1 MGIQMKLEFS
11 ATVTAADAGRRII
24 SGKIVPFG
32 TPGMTSAGSVIF
44 ERGSIQVP
52 NVSKIKLLAQHEQ
65 TASGVIGRAQSIHEA
80 EDGMYATFKISA
92 SRDGENFLIKAAEG
106 LLDGL
111 SVGVEVIASK
121 ERKDGTMVVTASRLN
136 EVSLVETPA
145 FDSAR
150 VSDVAAQAG
159 DMMEDDTA
167 EENLENMEDEQ
178 IQKISDAVEALKII
192 QVTEKALEESE
203 TQTESEASVSENT
216 AAATTEAAA
225 PAEASRPTIK
235 ASVPYGDS
243 ITRTR
248 HGIDTMGKYVAHKIY
263 ASQGDLESREWIAAA
278 EDPTVVQAAADS
290 IGTTNPAFNPIQYMK
305 ELYTNNRFGAPAR
318 DAVSRGVLPTSGM
331 TFQIP
336 SLVTSAGGG
345 SGVAPTVAVTA
356 EAGTPSDTGMATQYL
371 TGTVKK
377 YAGQNTISLELL
389 ERSSPVF
396 FDELA
401 KQMELAYLKSI
412 DAAILAGLVSG
423 GTVGTKN
430 YAATSAGIIDFVST
444 ESALAYSASSD
455 FAQNYLAGT
464 SQWSLLMGAVD
475 TTGRPIYN
483 AGAPMNSAG
492 NSNPTSIKGNV
503 LGLDLFVDYQ
513 AVSTTIDDS
522 AFIIVPSAV
531 TWYESPTSYF
541 SVNNV
546 GNMQV
551 QTAIYGYGSLLVK
564 NAGGI
569 RRFNVA

>member
-1 MGIQMKLEFS
+1 MKLEFS
-11 ATVTAADAGRRII
+11 AVVTAADAGRRII

-65 TASGVIGRAQSIHEA
+65 TASGVIGRAQSITEA
-80 EDGMYATFKISA
+80 DDGMYATFKVSA

-111 SVGVEVIASK
+111 SVGVEVIAST
-121 ERKDGTMVVTASRLN
+121 ERKDGTLVVTASRLN

-145 FDSAR
+145 FDAAR
-150 VSDVAAQAG
+150 VSSVAAQAG

-167 EENLENMEDEQ
+167 EQNLENMEDEQ
-178 IQKISDAVEALKII
+178 IQKISDAVEALKVI
-192 QVTEKALEESE
+192 QETEKALEESE

-225 PAEASRPTIK
+225 ATADASRPTIN
-235 ASVPYGDS
+235 AAAPYTAVTS
-243 ITRTR
+243 APR
-248 HGIDTMGKYVAHKIY
+248 HGITSMGRYVEHKLR
-263 ASQGDLESREWIAAA
+263 ASMGDEDSKQWIAAA
-278 EDPTVVQAAADS
+278 EDPKVVQAAADS
-290 IGTTNPAFNPIQYMK
+290 IGTTNPAFNPIQYLK
-305 ELYTNNRFGAPAR
+305 EFVSNTNFGAPAR
-318 DAVSRGVLPTSGM
+318 DAVSRGVLPSSGM

-336 SLVTSAGGG
+336 ALVAPTQT
-345 SGVAPTVAVTA
+345 APTVAAVNESA
-356 EAGTPSDTGMATQYL
+356 AIGETGMTSAYL

-377 YAGQNTISLELL
+377 YAGAQTVTLELL
-389 ERSSPVF
+389 ERSNPVF
-396 FDELA
+396 FDELS

-412 DAAILAGLVSG
+412 DAAILAGLVAG

-430 YAATSAGIIDFVST
+430 YTANSAGIIDFVST
-444 ESALAYSASSD
+444 ESALAYQGTSY
-455 FAQNYLAGT
+455 FAKNYLAGI
-464 SQWSLLMGAVD
+464 SQWTTLMGAVD

-483 AGAPMNSAG
+483 AAAPMNAAG
-492 NSNPTSIKGNV
+492 QSNPTSIKGNV
-503 LGLDLFVDYQ
+503 LGLDLLVDYQ

-522 AFIIVPSAV
+522 AFIIVPEAV

-546 GNMQV
+546 TNGQV
-551 QTAIYGYGSLLVK
+551 QMAIYGYGSLVVK
-564 NAGGI
+564 QASGI
-569 RRFNVA
+569 RRFNIA

>member
-1 MGIQMKLEFS
+1 MMKLEFS
-11 ATVTAADAGRRII
+11 AVVTAADAGRRII

-65 TASGVIGRAQSIHEA
+65 TASGVIGRAQSITEA
-80 EDGMYATFKISA
+80 ADGMYATFKVSA

-111 SVGVEVIASK
+111 SVGVEVLASS

-150 VSDVAAQAG
+150 VIDVAA
-159 DMMEDDTA
+159 A
-167 EENLENMEDEQ
+167 EADEEE
-178 IQKISDAVEALKII
+178 ISETVE
-192 QVTEKALEESE
+192 VTEVPE

-225 PAEASRPTIK
+225 TADASRPTIT
-235 ASVPYGDS
+235 AAAPY
-243 ITRTR
+243 TAATTAPR
-248 HGIDTMGKYVAHKIY
+248 HGITSMGRYVEHKLR
-263 ASQGDLESREWIAAA
+263 ASLGDEDSKSWIAAA
-278 EDPTVVQAAADS
+278 EDPKVVQAAADS
-290 IGTTNPAFNPIQYMK
+290 IGSTNPAFNPIQYLK
-305 ELYTNNRFGAPAR
+305 EFVTNTNFGAPAR
-318 DAVSRGVLPTSGM
+318 DAVSRGVLPASGM

-336 SLVTSAGGG
+336 SLVTPSQTAPVVAAVAE
-345 SGVAPTVAVTA
+345 SGTIG
-356 EAGTPSDTGMATQYL
+356 ETGMTSAYL
-371 TGTVKK
+371 TGTVSK
-377 YAGQNTISLELL
+377 YAGAQTVTLELL
-389 ERSSPVF
+389 ERSNPVF
-396 FDELA
+396 FDELT

-430 YAATSAGIIDFVST
+430 YTANSAGIIDFVST
-444 ESALAYSASSD
+444 ESALAYKGTSY
-455 FAQNYLAGT
+455 FAKNYLAGI
-464 SQWSLLMGAVD
+464 SQWQLLMGAVD

-483 AGAPMNSAG
+483 ASAPMNAAG
-492 NSNPTSIKGNV
+492 QSNPTSIKGNV
-503 LGLDLFVDYQ
+503 LGLDLMVDYQ
-513 AVSTTIDDS
+513 AVATTIDDS
-522 AFIIVPSAV
+522 AFIIVPEAV

-546 GNMQV
+546 TNGQV
-551 QTAIYGYGSLLVK
+551 QMAIYGYGSLVVK
-564 NAGGI
+564 QAAGI
-569 RRFNVA
+569 RRFNIA

>member
-1 MGIQMKLEFS
+1 MKLEFS
-11 ATVTAADAGRRII
+11 AVVTAADAGRRII

-65 TASGVIGRAQSIHEA
+65 TASGVIGRAQSITEA
-80 EDGMYATFKISA
+80 DDGMYATFKVSA

-111 SVGVEVIASK
+111 SVGVEVIAST
-121 ERKDGTMVVTASRLN
+121 ERKDGTLVVTASRLN

-145 FDSAR
+145 FDAAR
-150 VSDVAAQAG
+150 VSSVAAQAG

-167 EENLENMEDEQ
+167 EQNLENMEDEQ
-178 IQKISDAVEALKII
+178 IQKISDAVEALKVI
-192 QVTEKALEESE
+192 QETEKALEESE

-225 PAEASRPTIK
+225 ATADASRPTIN
-235 ASVPYGDS
+235 AAAPYTAVTS
-243 ITRTR
+243 APR
-248 HGIDTMGKYVAHKIY
+248 HGITSMGRYVEHKLR
-263 ASQGDLESREWIAAA
+263 ASMGDEDSKQWIAAA
-278 EDPTVVQAAADS
+278 EDPKVVQAAADS
-290 IGTTNPAFNPIQYMK
+290 IGTTNPAFNPIQYLK
-305 ELYTNNRFGAPAR
+305 EFVSNTNFGAPAR
-318 DAVSRGVLPTSGM
+318 DAVSRGVLPSSGM

-336 SLVTSAGGG
+336 ALVTPTQT
-345 SGVAPTVAVTA
+345 APTVAAVNESA
-356 EAGTPSDTGMATQYL
+356 AIGETGMTSAYL

-377 YAGQNTISLELL
+377 YAGAQTVTLELL
-389 ERSSPVF
+389 ERSNPVF
-396 FDELA
+396 FDELS

-412 DAAILAGLVSG
+412 DAAILAGLVAG

-430 YAATSAGIIDFVST
+430 YTANSAGIIDFVST
-444 ESALAYSASSD
+444 ESALAYQGTSY
-455 FAQNYLAGT
+455 FAKNYLAGI
-464 SQWSLLMGAVD
+464 SQWTTLMGAVD

-483 AGAPMNSAG
+483 AAAPMNAAG
-492 NSNPTSIKGNV
+492 QSNPTSIKGNV
-503 LGLDLFVDYQ
+503 LGLDLLVDYQ

-522 AFIIVPSAV
+522 AFIIVPEAV

-546 GNMQV
+546 TNGQV
-551 QTAIYGYGSLLVK
+551 QMAIYGYGSLVVK
-564 NAGGI
+564 QASGI
-569 RRFNVA
+569 RRFNIA

>member
-1 MGIQMKLEFS
+1 MKLEFS
-11 ATVTAADAGRRII
+11 AVVTAADAGRRII

-65 TASGVIGRAQSIHEA
+65 TASGVIGRAQSITEA
-80 EDGMYATFKISA
+80 DDGMYATFKVSA

-111 SVGVEVIASK
+111 SVGVEVIAST
-121 ERKDGTMVVTASRLN
+121 ERKDGTLVVTASRLN

-145 FDSAR
+145 FDAAR
-150 VSDVAAQAG
+150 VSSVAAQAG

-167 EENLENMEDEQ
+167 EQNLEDMEDQQ
-178 IQKISDAVEALKII
+178 IQKISDAVEALKVI
-192 QVTEKALEESE
+192 QETEKALEESE

-225 PAEASRPTIK
+225 ATADASRPTIN
-235 ASVPYGDS
+235 AAAPYTAVTS
-243 ITRTR
+243 APR
-248 HGIDTMGKYVAHKIY
+248 HGITSMGRYVEHKLR
-263 ASQGDLESREWIAAA
+263 ASMGDEDSKQWIAAA
-278 EDPTVVQAAADS
+278 EDPKVVQAAADS
-290 IGTTNPAFNPIQYMK
+290 IGTTNPAFNPIQYLK
-305 ELYTNNRFGAPAR
+305 EFVSNTNFGAPAR
-318 DAVSRGVLPTSGM
+318 DAVSRGVLPSSGM

-336 SLVTSAGGG
+336 ALVTPTQT
-345 SGVAPTVAVTA
+345 APTVAAVNESA
-356 EAGTPSDTGMATQYL
+356 AIGETGMTSAYL

-377 YAGQNTISLELL
+377 YAGAQTVTLELL
-389 ERSSPVF
+389 ERSNPVF
-396 FDELA
+396 FDELS

-412 DAAILAGLVSG
+412 DAAILAGLVAG

-430 YAATSAGIIDFVST
+430 YTANSAGIIDFVST
-444 ESALAYSASSD
+444 ESALAYQGTSY
-455 FAQNYLAGT
+455 FAKNYLAGI
-464 SQWSLLMGAVD
+464 SQWTTLMGAVD

-483 AGAPMNSAG
+483 AAAPMNAAG
-492 NSNPTSIKGNV
+492 QSNPTSIKGNV
-503 LGLDLFVDYQ
+503 LGLDLLVDYQ

-522 AFIIVPSAV
+522 AFIIVPEAV

-546 GNMQV
+546 TNGQV
-551 QTAIYGYGSLLVK
+551 QMAIYGYGSLVVK
-564 NAGGI
+564 QASGI
-569 RRFNVA
+569 RRFNIA